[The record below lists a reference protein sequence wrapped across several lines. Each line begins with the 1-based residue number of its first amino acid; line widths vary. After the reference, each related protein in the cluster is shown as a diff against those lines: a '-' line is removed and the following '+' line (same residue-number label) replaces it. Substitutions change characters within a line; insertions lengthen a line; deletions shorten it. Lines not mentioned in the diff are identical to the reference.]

1 MPLNYDYRKVKTTT
15 WEPDGT
21 FDKDGEP
28 MGKMPDVLNSL
39 IWITMSIGMNSITE
53 KNWEDFYTRM
63 KLLGVD
69 RSLLRIDENGSPT
82 IPISAEDVRDH
93 IGLMTNASSK
103 TKTQFLKQA
112 YEVASRETRNVAKAI
127 DYLEAT
133 EVSK

>member
-39 IWITMSIGMNSITE
+39 IWITMSIGINSITE
-53 KNWEDFYTRM
+53 KTWKDFYTRM

-69 RSLLRIDENGSPT
+69 RNLLRRDEDGNYT

-93 IGLMTNASSK
+93 IGLHTNASSK

-127 DYLEAT
+127 E

>member
-69 RSLLRIDENGSPT
+69 RNLLRRDEDGNYT
-82 IPISAEDVRDH
+82 IPISAQDVRDH
-93 IGLMTNASSK
+93 IGLHTNASSK

-112 YEVASRETRNVAKAI
+112 YEVASRETRNVAKSI
-127 DYLEAT
+127 E

>member
-69 RSLLRIDENGSPT
+69 RNLLRRDEDGNYT

-93 IGLMTNASSK
+93 IGLHTNASSK

-112 YEVASRETRNVAKAI
+112 YEVASRETRNVAKSI
-127 DYLEAT
+127 E

>member
-39 IWITMSIGMNSITE
+39 IWITMSIGMSSITE
-53 KNWEDFYTRM
+53 KNWKDFYTRM
-63 KLLGVD
+63 KLIGVD
-69 RSLLRIDENGSPT
+69 RNLLRIDEDGNYT
-82 IPISAEDVRDH
+82 IPISAEEVRDH
-93 IGLMTNASSK
+93 IGLMTNATTM
-103 TKTQFLKQA
+103 TKAEFLKHA
-112 YEVASRETRNVAKAI
+112 YSCTYRDVDAVARI
-127 DYLEAT
+127 LEQ

>member
-1 MPLNYDYRKVKTTT
+1 MPLNYDYRKVKVKT

-21 FDKDGEP
+21 FNKDGEP
-28 MGKMPDVLNSL
+28 MGEITSVLNSL

-69 RSLLRIDENGSPT
+69 RNLLRRDEDGNYT
-82 IPISAEDVRDH
+82 IPISAQDVRDH
-93 IGLMTNASSK
+93 IGLHTNASSK

-127 DYLEAT
+127 E

>member
-69 RSLLRIDENGSPT
+69 RNLLRRDEDGNYT

-93 IGLMTNASSK
+93 IGLHTNASSK

-112 YEVASRETRNVAKAI
+112 YEVASRETERVAKSI
-127 DYLEAT
+127 E

>member
-69 RSLLRIDENGSPT
+69 RNLLRRDEDGNYT

-93 IGLMTNASSK
+93 IGLHTNASSK

-127 DYLEAT
+127 E

>member
-53 KNWEDFYTRM
+53 KTWKDFYTRM

-69 RSLLRIDENGSPT
+69 RNLLRRDEDGNYT
-82 IPISAEDVRDH
+82 IPISAQDVRDH
-93 IGLMTNASSK
+93 IGLHTNASSK

-112 YEVASRETRNVAKAI
+112 YEVASRETERVAKSI
-127 DYLEAT
+127 E

>member
-69 RSLLRIDENGSPT
+69 RNLLRRDEDGNYT
-82 IPISAEDVRDH
+82 IPISAQDVRDH
-93 IGLMTNASSK
+93 IGLHTNASSK

-127 DYLEAT
+127 E

>member
-53 KNWEDFYTRM
+53 KTWKDFYTRM

-69 RSLLRIDENGSPT
+69 RNLLRRDEDGNYT
-82 IPISAEDVRDH
+82 IPISAQDVRDH
-93 IGLMTNASSK
+93 IGLHTNASSK

-112 YEVASRETRNVAKAI
+112 YEVASRETRNVAKSI
-127 DYLEAT
+127 E

>member
-53 KNWEDFYTRM
+53 KTWKDFYTRM

-69 RSLLRIDENGSPT
+69 RNLLRRDEDGNYT
-82 IPISAEDVRDH
+82 IPISAQDVRDH
-93 IGLMTNASSK
+93 IGLHTNASSK

-127 DYLEAT
+127 E

>member
-1 MPLNYDYRKVKTTT
+1 MPLNYDYGKVKVKT

-21 FDKDGEP
+21 FNKDGEP

-39 IWITMSIGMNSITE
+39 IWITMSIGISSITE

-69 RSLLRIDENGSPT
+69 RNLLRIDENGSPT

-93 IGLMTNASSK
+93 IGLMTNASTM
-103 TKTQFLKQA
+103 TKSQFLKHA

-127 DYLEAT
+127 DYLE

>member
-39 IWITMSIGMNSITE
+39 IWITMSIGMSSITE
-53 KNWEDFYTRM
+53 KNWKDFYTRM
-63 KLLGVD
+63 KLIGVD
-69 RSLLRIDENGSPT
+69 RNLLRIDKDGNYT
-82 IPISAEDVRDH
+82 IPISAEEVRDH
-93 IGLMTNASSK
+93 IGLMTNATTM
-103 TKTQFLKQA
+103 TKAEFLKHA
-112 YEVASRETRNVAKAI
+112 YSCTYRDVDAVARI
-127 DYLEAT
+127 LEQ

>member
-39 IWITMSIGMNSITE
+39 IWITMSIGINSITE
-53 KNWEDFYTRM
+53 KTWKDFYTRM

-69 RSLLRIDENGSPT
+69 RNLLRRDEDGNYT
-82 IPISAEDVRDH
+82 IPISAQDVRDH
-93 IGLMTNASSK
+93 IGLHTNASSK

-127 DYLEAT
+127 E